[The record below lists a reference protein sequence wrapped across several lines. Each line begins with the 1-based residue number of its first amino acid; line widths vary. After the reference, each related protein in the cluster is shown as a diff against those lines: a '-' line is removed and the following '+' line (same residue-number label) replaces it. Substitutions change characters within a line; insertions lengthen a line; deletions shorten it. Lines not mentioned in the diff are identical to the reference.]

1 MAIYAKDQTLNSFG
15 SFAIEFRVGRFKVS
29 LILDIGLAF
38 HAMTTDGV
46 SWLTNEWAK
55 YSIVKDMQKYLGSR
69 NPADPVAECHAFSNK
84 STSFLNYDCNN
95 FIPTC

>member
-46 SWLTNEWAK
+46 S
-55 YSIVKDMQKYLGSR
+55 
-69 NPADPVAECHAFSNK
+69 
-84 STSFLNYDCNN
+84 
-95 FIPTC
+95 